1 MKPTS
6 LQDFYE
12 QTLSVSPDGI
22 AVQMGHFN
30 VFRVKDLNK
39 LKPADAAMFYNRKS
53 FFKIALLVG
62 STKVKYADTTVDV
75 EESGLLFANPSVP
88 YNTSTKT
95 LRMEAISVF
104 SVQIFFLIR
113 KVKYYLMHFLFLK
126 PNIIL
131 FSTFHQKRKK
141 N

>member
-12 QTLSVSPDGI
+12 HTLSVLPDGI
-22 AVQMGHFN
+22 AAQMGHFN

-75 EESGLLFANPSVP
+75 DEIPMVNESLKASVELNNPRLAVSNSAP
-88 YNTSTKT
+88 
-95 LRMEAISVF
+95 
-104 SVQIFFLIR
+104 
-113 KVKYYLMHFLFLK
+113 LMNM
-126 PNIIL
+126 PPP
-131 FSTFHQKRKK
+131 
-141 N
+141 